1 MKILASAIITKG
13 WDHWKNVFESDRHK
27 QIRSDAGVNVV
38 GYGYH
43 PETGRAF
50 VVQEIGSMEIMQK
63 MMVENQEALDEV
75 GVNLSTMQMIPL
87 EG

>member
-1 MKILASAIITKG
+1 M
-13 WDHWKNVFESDRHK
+13 
-27 QIRSDAGVNVV
+27 NVV

-43 PETGRAF
+43 PETGRAY

-63 MMVENQEALDEV
+63 VMVENQEALDEV
-75 GVNLSTMQMIPL
+75 GVDISTMQMIPL